1 MKTAIIFGSTGL
13 VGNHLLNLLL
23 KDDDYSKIKIFVRSE
38 NYIINPKIEIIKID
52 FNNLN
57 KYSNLITGDDCFFS
71 IGTTK
76 KETPDKNE
84 YRRVE
89 HDIPVEIAQI
99 AKKNKINSFVYVS
112 SIGSN
117 PKTKNLYLKNKG
129 DVEEVLK
136 NLNFSH
142 LSIIRPSLLLG
153 SRKIFRFGEF
163 FAQKIFKN
171 LSFLFQGFLKQYR
184 PIDAKNVAKGMLIIS
199 KNNFENIYFNSD
211 CLQTLSKKN

>member
-23 KDDDYSKIKIFVRSE
+23 NDDDYSKIKIFVRSE
-38 NYIINPKIEIIKID
+38 NHIINPKIEIIKID

-57 KYSNLITGDDCFFS
+57 KYSNFITGDVCFFS

-76 KETPDKNE
+76 KETSDNNE

-89 HDIPVEIAQI
+89 YDIPVKIAQI
-99 AKKNKINSFVYVS
+99 AKKNKINSFLYVS
-112 SIGSN
+112 SIGST
-117 PKTKNLYLKNKG
+117 PKTKNSYLKNKG

-136 NLNFSH
+136 NLNFPH

-153 SRKIFRFGEF
+153 SRKKFRFGEF
-163 FAQKIFKN
+163 FAQKTFKN
-171 LSFLFQGFLKQYR
+171 LSFLFQGFLKQFK
-184 PIDAKNVAKGMLIIS
+184 PIDAKNVAKAMLVIS

-211 CLQTLSKKN
+211 YLQTLSNKN

>member
-23 KDDDYSKIKIFVRSE
+23 NDDDYSKIKIFVRSE
-38 NYIINPKIEIIKID
+38 YHIINPKIEIIK
-52 FNNLN
+52 FV
-57 KYSNLITGDDCFFS
+57 FFS

-76 KETPDKNE
+76 KETSDNNE

-89 HDIPVEIAQI
+89 YDIPVKIAQI
-99 AKKNKINSFVYVS
+99 AKKNKINSFLYVS
-112 SIGSN
+112 SIGST
-117 PKTKNLYLKNKG
+117 PKTKNSYLKNKG

-136 NLNFSH
+136 NLNFPH

-153 SRKIFRFGEF
+153 SRKKFRFGEF
-163 FAQKIFKN
+163 FAQKTFKN
-171 LSFLFQGFLKQYR
+171 LSFLFQGFLKQFK
-184 PIDAKNVAKGMLIIS
+184 PIDAKNVAKAMLVIS

-211 CLQTLSKKN
+211 YLQTLSKKN

>member
-23 KDDDYSKIKIFVRSE
+23 NDDDYSKIKIFVRSE
-38 NYIINPKIEIIKID
+38 YHIINPKIEIIKID

-57 KYSNLITGDDCFFS
+57 KYSNFITGDVCFFS

-76 KETPDKNE
+76 KETSDNNE

-89 HDIPVEIAQI
+89 YDIPVKIAQI
-99 AKKNKINSFVYVS
+99 AKKNKINSFLYVS
-112 SIGSN
+112 SIGST
-117 PKTKNLYLKNKG
+117 PKTKNSYLKNKG

-136 NLNFSH
+136 NLNFPH

-153 SRKIFRFGEF
+153 SRKKFRFGEF
-163 FAQKIFKN
+163 FAQKISKN

-184 PIDAKNVAKGMLIIS
+184 PIDAKNVAKAMLVIS

-211 CLQTLSKKN
+211 YLQTLSKKN